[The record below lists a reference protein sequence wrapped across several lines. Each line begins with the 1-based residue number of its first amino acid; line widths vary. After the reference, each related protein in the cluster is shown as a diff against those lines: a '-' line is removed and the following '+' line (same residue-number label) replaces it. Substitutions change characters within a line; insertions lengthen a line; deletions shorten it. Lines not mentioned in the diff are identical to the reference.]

1 MNEQNNMNPATE
13 NEVKGKAQ
21 PKNNYIP
28 KTHPNEKSHIGHVVA
43 VLSGKGGVG
52 KSFTSCYI
60 ATALA
65 RKGYKVGILDAD
77 ITGPSVPFAFGV
89 KGPVY
94 GEGTYFEPVKSKTG
108 ISVMS
113 SNLLLDHPD
122 DPIVW
127 RGSMIST
134 LIEQFYTDV
143 VWDVDYLIIDMAPGT
158 GDIALTIFQKIRLS
172 SAVLVASPQ
181 SLVSQI
187 VEKSAKMAEMLSV
200 PLLSLVENMAYVK
213 CPHCGERI
221 DLYGKVDD
229 HIGRDHG
236 IPVFDEIPFDPEI
249 AKHMDCGTIEDLV
262 VPYLDNTVD
271 SIIRNATDEDT
282 L

>member
-1 MNEQNNMNPATE
+1 MNENKNNNPAKE
-13 NEVKGKAQ
+13 NEVKGKAE
-21 PKNNYIP
+21 PKTNFIP
-28 KTHPNEKSHIGHVVA
+28 KTHPNEKSHIGHAVA

-52 KSFTSCYI
+52 KSFTSCYL

-94 GEGTYFEPVKSKTG
+94 SSGSYIEPVKSKTG
-108 ISVMS
+108 IQIMS

-127 RGSMIST
+127 RGAMIST
-134 LIEQFYTDV
+134 LIEQFYTDII
-143 VWDVDYLIIDMAPGT
+143 WNVDYLIIDMAPGT

-181 SLVSQI
+181 SLVTQI
-187 VEKSAKMAEMLSV
+187 VEKSAKMAEMLSI
-200 PLLSLVENMAYVK
+200 PLLSLVENMSYVK
-213 CPHCGERI
+213 CPDCGKRI

-229 HIGRDHG
+229 SIGKNHG
-236 IPVFDEIPFDPEI
+236 IPVFDEIPFDQNI
-249 AKHMDCGTIEDLV
+249 ASHMDSGTIEDLN
-262 VPYLDNTVD
+262 VPYLDSTVEA
-271 SIIRNATDEDT
+271 IINNSTDEDV